1 MADSAPAPSGPF
13 KQILQLIIMVLVILY
28 LGKVYVRDP
37 EYRHVEVC
45 YLPYKVAHLMWVDAW
60 GAVVT
65 DDTASL
71 LKHSRDLANYFHVC
85 TAEVGSWTWLR
96 TFGNTQ

>member
-13 KQILQLIIMVLVILY
+13 KQILQLIMLVLVILY
-28 LGKVYVRDP
+28 LGKIYVRDP

-45 YLPYKVAHLMWVDAW
+45 YLPYKVAHMVWVDGW

-71 LKHSRDLANYFHVC
+71 LKHSRDLARYFHVC
-85 TAEVGSWTWLR
+85 TGEVGTWTWLR
-96 TFGNTQ
+96 TFASTQ